1 MDFYFELLR
10 SLLPSLIVGIFLS
23 VWNSRQNKREVQRI
37 KVDEDRAESEL
48 VRISLLIATAQ
59 LTRAVAIAQKRG
71 FANGQSGPYL

>member
-37 KVDEDRAESEL
+37 KVDEDRVESEL
-48 VRISLLIATAQ
+48 VRSLLVATAQ